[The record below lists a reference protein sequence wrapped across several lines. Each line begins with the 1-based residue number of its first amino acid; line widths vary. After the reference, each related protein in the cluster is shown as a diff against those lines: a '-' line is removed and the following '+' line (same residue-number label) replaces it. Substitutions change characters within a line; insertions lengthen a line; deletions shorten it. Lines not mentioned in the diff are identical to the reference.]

1 MPVELPTR
9 APDASGADSKG
20 SKPAKPFELTGRH
33 VLFALV
39 AFFTV
44 IATVNFTMM
53 NLAIRTMPGT
63 EVKSTYEA
71 SQQYNRRLDAIA
83 EQDRRGWQVDIATS
97 GLHSGSPLGVEV
109 RDHAGTPLAGLKVSA
124 RIERPTD
131 ARYDRRI
138 TLADL
143 GTGRYAAAMPEL
155 AAGQWTITV
164 EILRGEERQFVS
176 QRRILIRD

>member
-1 MPVELPTR
+1 MPVELPSS
-9 APDASGADSKG
+9 APNVSGG
-20 SKPAKPFELTGRH
+20 KPAKPFELTGRH
-33 VLFALV
+33 VLIALIT
-39 AFFTV
+39 FFTV
-44 IATVNFTMM
+44 IAGVNFTMM

-83 EQDRRGWQVDIATS
+83 AQDRRGWQVDIATT

-109 RDHAGTPLAGLKVSA
+109 RDHAGAVLAGLKVSA

-138 TLADL
+138 ALADL
-143 GTGRYAAAMPEL
+143 GAGRYAAAMPEL

-164 EILRGEERQFVS
+164 EILRGNERQFVS
-176 QRRILIRD
+176 QRRILIKE